1 MEVGGEVGGPEGE
14 MKPYFVEGRFSF
26 SPLKACFPL
35 CCDWEILSGV
45 HSETN
50 ARLVNLGS
58 RRAGSLPL
66 PLPLPHF
73 IPELPGVRVWDL
85 AVCVCVLNLSRRRNR
100 SSFGKGRREG
110 GA

>member
-1 MEVGGEVGGPEGE
+1 MRNETLLCGG
-14 MKPYFVEGRFSF
+14 SF
-26 SPLKACFPL
+26 FFFPPLKAFFPF
-35 CCDWEILSGV
+35 CCDGESLSGV

-50 ARLVNLGS
+50 ARLGNLGS

-100 SSFGKGRREG
+100 SSEKFGSEREGRRG